1 MVIPLPYRLSEVF
14 GLPFLILRGQRGN
27 HRVVVVLD
35 AGPLGATGRAEP
47 LELEEVDVGAQRTG
61 ALDYDD
67 PMIAAL
73 PPQNEEWKEANGY

>member
-1 MVIPLPYRLSEVF
+1 MTYVIAQPC
-14 GLPFLILRGQRGN
+14 
-27 HRVVVVLD
+27 
-35 AGPLGATGRAEP
+35 
-47 LELEEVDVGAQRTG
+47 VDVKDRAGLGSPGGAQRTG